1 MANMSPAEESVLKG
15 MLARRPELSTCTERL
30 LALHEALVDSYDAG
44 GKLMVCG
51 NGGSH
56 ADAVHIVGELCKSF
70 ERKRPVSA
78 ELQVRLAPLPYGKE
92 LSRYLEMGLPA
103 IALGC
108 SGALRTAVEN
118 DSPLRNIAYAQETL
132 AMGKAGD
139 VFIGISTSG
148 NAENCLMAMSVA
160 RAVGMKVISLTGP
173 KGGRMA
179 EAADIALRAP
189 GHSTKEIQEEHL
201 VLYHTFCA
209 MIEAHYYA
217 EMR

>member
-1 MANMSPAEESVLKG
+1 MLKLAEVEESVLKG
-15 MLARRPELSTCTERL
+15 MIARRPGLASMADRL
-30 LALHEALVDSYDAG
+30 LALHEALIDAYDAG
-44 GKLMVCG
+44 GKLLVCG

-70 ERKRPVSA
+70 ERKRPITTDLM
-78 ELQVRLAPLPYGKE
+78 LQLEPLPYGKE
-92 LSRYLEMGLPA
+92 LAQYLEMGLPA

-108 SGALRTAVEN
+108 SGALKTAVEN
-118 DSPLRNIAYAQETL
+118 DSPLRNIANAQETL
-132 AMGKAGD
+132 ALGKAGD

-160 RAVGMKVISLTGP
+160 RAVGMKTVSLTGP
-173 KGGRMA
+173 KGGKMA
-179 EAADIALRAP
+179 EFADIALRAP
-189 GHSTKEIQEEHL
+189 GSTTKEIQEEHL

-209 MIEAHYYA
+209 MIEAHYYP

>member
-1 MANMSPAEESVLKG
+1 MSTLYAVEELILKS
-15 MLARRPELSTCTERL
+15 MIARRPELEITTEKL
-30 LALHEALVDSYDAG
+30 VALHKVLVISYDAG
-44 GKLMVCG
+44 GKLLVCG

-78 ELQVRLAPLPYGKE
+78 ELIARLEPLPCGKE
-92 LSRYLEMGLPA
+92 LGQYLEMGLPA
-103 IALGC
+103 ITLGC
-108 SGALRTAVEN
+108 NGALKTAVEN

-132 AMGKAGD
+132 ALGKAGD
-139 VFIGISTSG
+139 VLIGISTSG

-160 RAVGMKVISLTGP
+160 RAIGMTVVSLTGQ
-173 KGGRMA
+173 KGGKMA
-179 EAADIALRAP
+179 DIADIALRAP
-189 GHSTKEIQEEHL
+189 GCKTKEIQEEHV

-209 MIEAHYYA
+209 MIEAHYYG

>member
-1 MANMSPAEESVLKG
+1 MSKLSTAEESILKS
-15 MLARRPELSTCTERL
+15 MIARRPELGPSTEDL
-30 LALHEALVDSYDAG
+30 LALHEALVCSYDAG
-44 GKLMVCG
+44 GKLVVCG

-70 ERKRPVSA
+70 ERKRPITA
-78 ELQVRLAPLPYGKE
+78 ELIARLEPLPHGKE
-92 LSRYLEMGLPA
+92 LARHLEMGLPA

-108 SGALRTAVEN
+108 NGALKSAVEN

-132 AMGKAGD
+132 ALGKAGD

-160 RAVGMKVISLTGP
+160 RAVGMKVVSLTGP
-173 KGGRMA
+173 KGGKMA
-179 EAADIALRAP
+179 EVADIALRAP
-189 GHSTKEIQEEHL
+189 GQSTKEIQEEHL
-201 VLYHTFCA
+201 VLYHTLCA
-209 MIEAHYYA
+209 MIEAHYYT